1 MSKPIAAT
9 PKLNVKESE
18 RFLDMVEEGLKHP
31 CGPVPTPK
39 LPKAL
44 RGMGGM
50 RTDPM
55 PRRVRELEKRVKAL
69 EDMLVKQ

>member
-1 MSKPIAAT
+1 MITSNLKWKKNSVLAK
-9 PKLNVKESE
+9 KLNEA
-18 RFLDMVEEGLKHP
+18 LKTNP
-31 CGPVPTPK
+31 GIGPI
-39 LPKAL
+39 
-44 RGMGGM
+44 MGGM